1 MYERPSEETVSKYMI
16 GVDLA
21 EGVTMTDKVTID
33 SGSVDF
39 LDKNDFRNIV
49 GSRETI
55 RAEIKDLEK
64 QLKSHNEE
72 IEAMMIA
79 AGVQENNVTTDFYT
93 VTLVQSHSKRIDP
106 QKLLE
111 HGVEPGV
118 IVAATV
124 TKPYQ
129 YVKVVEIK

>member
-1 MYERPSEETVSKYMI
+1 
-16 GVDLA
+16 
-21 EGVTMTDKVTID
+21 MTDQTTIE

-39 LDKNDFRNIV
+39 LAKNDFANVV

-72 IEAMMIA
+72 IEAMMVA
-79 AGVQENNVTTDFYT
+79 AGVQDQSIALPYYT
-93 VTLVQSHSKRIDP
+93 VKIVKSFNSRIDSK
-106 QKLLE
+106 KLLE

-124 TKPYQ
+124 KKDYS
-129 YVKVVEIK
+129 YVKVQVSK

>member
-1 MYERPSEETVSKYMI
+1 
-16 GVDLA
+16 
-21 EGVTMTDKVTID
+21 MTDTVTID
-33 SGSVDF
+33 SGSVEF
-39 LDKNDFRNIV
+39 LLKNDFEAV
-49 GSRETI
+49 VQSRASLK
-55 RAEIKDLEK
+55 AEIKDLEA

-79 AGVQENNVTTDFYT
+79 AGVAEQCVCTPYYKVAIVSSSN
-93 VTLVQSHSKRIDP
+93 SRIDM

-124 TKPYQ
+124 KKEYQ
-129 YVKVVEIK
+129 YLKVTEVK

>member
-1 MYERPSEETVSKYMI
+1 
-16 GVDLA
+16 
-21 EGVTMTDKVTID
+21 MTDIITID

-39 LDKNDFRNIV
+39 LEKNDFRNIV
-49 GSRETI
+49 AGREDL
-55 RAEIKDLEK
+55 RSQIKELEK
-64 QLKSHNEE
+64 SLRSQTEE

-79 AGVQENNVTTDFYT
+79 AGVQDRAITTDFYT
-93 VTLVQSHSKRIDP
+93 VRIVQSSNSRIDM

-124 TKPYQ
+124 KKPYQ
-129 YVKVVEIK
+129 YIKVTEIK

>member
-1 MYERPSEETVSKYMI
+1 MTETV
-16 GVDLA
+16 
-21 EGVTMTDKVTID
+21 TIE
-33 SGSVDF
+33 SWSIEF
-39 LDKNDFRNIV
+39 LTKNDFESV
-49 GSRETI
+49 VQSR
-55 RAEIKDLEK
+55 AVLKDEIKDLDK

-79 AGVQENNVTTDFYT
+79 AGVEGNAVCTGNYT
-93 VTLVQSHSKRIDP
+93 VKIVASSNVRIDQ

-124 TKPYQ
+124 KKEYT
-129 YVKVVEIK
+129 YVKVTAVS